1 MRNFFLND
9 PQVKING
16 GMIIRVLLTMIIRV
30 LLTMIIRVL
39 LTMIIRVLLTMMV
52 LLHIEKQMYIL

>member
-9 PQVKING
+9 PRVKING
-16 GMIIRVLLTMIIRV
+16 GMIIRVLLTMIIR
-30 LLTMIIRVL
+30 ML